1 MGTAPLEATVVEFD
15 REVGLGA
22 VVTDDEERL
31 RFHSTAISDGTR
43 DIAVGSRVLIGL
55 AAAHAGTVEASPVT
69 PVPGT

>member
-1 MGTAPLEATVVEFD
+1 M
-15 REVGLGA
+15 
-22 VVTDDEERL
+22 VVTDDGGRH

-55 AAAHAGTVEASPVT
+55 VAAHAGTVEASPVT